1 MEAVDEAAAR
11 LASRNVPSASSSAA
25 VGGAGG
31 VVPRRLFL
39 SRKCMNV
46 DFRTVWCVV
55 KYGGCKGGRELVDQ
69 C

>member
-11 LASRNVPSASSSAA
+11 LASRSVPSASSSAA

-39 SRKCMNV
+39 ARNCMICFLEWHV
-46 DFRTVWCVV
+46 
-55 KYGGCKGGRELVDQ
+55 
-69 C
+69 